1 LFPARDPRARR
12 GAPRPALSRAWAA
25 CAVLALACPPLHGA
39 AAADRKKT
47 EAELQAL
54 KAQIGRIASQVNRDQ
69 LERDRLT
76 RELRAAEL
84 SVGSAREGLERVKSE
99 HAQRTAR
106 RAALAQDQHRH
117 EADLASARADLATEL
132 RAAYLIGFDE
142 PLKLLL
148 NQQDPAH
155 AGRLFVYYS
164 YFGHARAERIDR
176 VNAALAEIGRL
187 DQALAA
193 EEAHLEELETERHAQ
208 LSALE
213 QARQKRSQVLA
224 NLQIESRNRV
234 QSLERLQHQKAGL
247 EKLLVDLERAVPSY
261 PANGQDAF
269 ARLRGK
275 LSWPVSGRV
284 VAHFGDIRAGGIKW
298 DGLRIA
304 TERGAPVHA
313 ICDGRVIYADWLAGL
328 GLLAIVDHG
337 GGYLSLYAHNERLL
351 KAAGDRVAAGEPIA
365 AAGDSGGEDTPELY
379 FEIRRAGKPVDPRPW
394 FTTANPQSLSS
405 HPAN

>member
-1 LFPARDPRARR
+1 MMSSRLFYAFPPRSRLGVPRLPLGRVWATCALMALLC
-12 GAPRPALSRAWAA
+12 GSLSAAPE
-25 CAVLALACPPLHGA
+25 
-39 AAADRKKT
+39 ADRKKT
-47 EAELQAL
+47 EAELQAI

-69 LERDRLT
+69 LERDRLA

-99 HAQRTAR
+99 HAQRSAR

-117 EADLASARADLATEL
+117 EVDLASARQDLASEL
-132 RAAYLIGFDE
+132 RAAYLISTVE

-148 NQQDPAH
+148 NQQDPAR

-164 YFGHARAERIDR
+164 YFGRAHAREIDR
-176 VNAALAEIGRL
+176 VNAELGAIGRL

-193 EEAHLEELETERHAQ
+193 EEAHLQELESERHAQ
-208 LSALE
+208 LSELE
-213 QARQKRSQVLA
+213 QARLQRSQVLA

-234 QSLERLQHQKAGL
+234 QSLERLQRQKAGL
-247 EKLLVDLERAVPSY
+247 EKLLHDLERVVPSY

-275 LSWPVSGRV
+275 LAWPVSGRV
-284 VAHFGDIRAGGIKW
+284 IAHFVDTRAVGIKW

-304 TERGAPVHA
+304 TERGSPVRA
-313 ICDGRVIYADWLAGL
+313 VSDGRVIYADWLAGL

-337 GGYLSLYAHNERLL
+337 SGYLSLYGHNERLL
-351 KAAGDRVAAGEPIA
+351 KGAGDRVAAGEPIA
-365 AAGDSGGEDTPELY
+365 AAGDSGGEDSPELY

-394 FTTANPQSLSS
+394 FATSDP
-405 HPAN
+405 HP

>member
-1 LFPARDPRARR
+1 MALLCGSLSAAPPAD
-12 GAPRPALSRAWAA
+12 
-25 CAVLALACPPLHGA
+25 
-39 AAADRKKT
+39 KKKA
-47 EAELQAL
+47 EAELQAI

-69 LERDRLT
+69 LERDRLA
-76 RELRAAEL
+76 RELRAAEM

-106 RAALAQDQHRH
+106 RAALAQEQHRH
-117 EADLASARADLATEL
+117 EVDLASARQDLASEL
-132 RAAYLIGFDE
+132 RAAYLIGTVE

-148 NQQDPAH
+148 NQQDPAR

-164 YFGHARAERIDR
+164 YFGRAHAREIER
-176 VNAALAEIGRL
+176 VNAELGAIGRL

-193 EEAHLEELETERHAQ
+193 EEAHLQELESERHAQ
-208 LSALE
+208 LSELE
-213 QARQKRSQVLA
+213 QARLQRSQVLA

-234 QSLERLQHQKAGL
+234 QSLERLQRQKAGL
-247 EKLLVDLERAVPSY
+247 EKLLHDLERAVPSY

-275 LSWPVSGRV
+275 LAWPVSGRV
-284 VAHFGDIRAGGIKW
+284 VAHFGDTRAGGIKW

-304 TERGAPVHA
+304 TERGSPVRA
-313 ICDGRVIYADWLAGL
+313 VSDGRVIYADWLAGL

-337 GGYLSLYAHNERLL
+337 SGYLSLYGHNERLL
-351 KAAGDRVAAGEPIA
+351 KGAGDRVAAGEPIA
-365 AAGDSGGEDTPELY
+365 AAGDSGGEDSPELY

-394 FTTANPQSLSS
+394 FATPDP
-405 HPAN
+405 HP

>member
-1 LFPARDPRARR
+1 MMSSRLFHAFPPRSRLGALRR
-12 GAPRPALSRAWAA
+12 PLGRTWATCALMALLCGSLSAAPE
-25 CAVLALACPPLHGA
+25 
-39 AAADRKKT
+39 ADRKKT
-47 EAELQAL
+47 EAELQAI

-69 LERDRLT
+69 LERDRLA

-106 RAALAQDQHRH
+106 RSALAQDQHRH
-117 EADLASARADLATEL
+117 EVDLASARQDLATEL
-132 RAAYLIGFDE
+132 RAAYLISTVE

-148 NQQDPAH
+148 NQQDPAR

-164 YFGHARAERIDR
+164 YFGRAHAREIDR
-176 VNAALAEIGRL
+176 VNAELGAIGRL

-193 EEAHLEELETERHAQ
+193 EEAHLQDLESERHAQ
-208 LSALE
+208 LSELE
-213 QARQKRSQVLA
+213 QARLQRSQVLA

-234 QSLERLQHQKAGL
+234 QSLERLQRQKAGL
-247 EKLLVDLERAVPSY
+247 EKLLHDLERVVPSY

-275 LSWPVSGRV
+275 LAWPVSGRV
-284 VAHFGDIRAGGIKW
+284 IAHFGDTRAGGIKW

-304 TERGAPVHA
+304 TERGSPVRA
-313 ICDGRVIYADWLAGL
+313 VSDGRVIYADWLAGL

-337 GGYLSLYAHNERLL
+337 SGYLSLYGHNERLL
-351 KAAGDRVAAGEPIA
+351 KGAGDRVAAGEPIA
-365 AAGDSGGEDTPELY
+365 AAGDSGGEDSPELY

-394 FTTANPQSLSS
+394 FATSDP
-405 HPAN
+405 HP